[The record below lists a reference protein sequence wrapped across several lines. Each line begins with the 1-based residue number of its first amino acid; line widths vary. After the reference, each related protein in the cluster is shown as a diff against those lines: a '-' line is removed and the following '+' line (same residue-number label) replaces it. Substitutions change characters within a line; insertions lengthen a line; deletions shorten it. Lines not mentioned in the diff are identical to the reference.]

1 MRSIGMILAAAAA
14 LILTAVPALAQESVS
29 NPCTG
34 DNSMV
39 GLALAVM
46 GVAAVV
52 IVVLL
57 FVTRKKK

>member
-1 MRSIGMILAAAAA
+1 MKSIGMILAAAAA
-14 LILTAVPALAQESVS
+14 LILTAVPALAQETVS
-29 NPCTG
+29 NPSTG